1 MFLPMFSIPFL
12 HKTVQSL
19 SAYLGI
25 HWGNDKSVGLRD
37 KMYSNPNMFSVL
49 LVVLF
54 QCFHESRCSLSNSI
68 RLYFNGLKPR
78 YWMVDPQDIVVGE

>member
-1 MFLPMFSIPFL
+1 MFLPMFSAVFL

-19 SAYLGI
+19 SEYLGI
-25 HWGNDKSVGLRD
+25 HWGNHRSVGLRD
-37 KMYSNPNMFSVL
+37 KMYSNRNMFNVL

-54 QCFHESRCSLSNSI
+54 QCFHESRCSLSNPI
-68 RLYFNGLKPR
+68 RLYFNGLKPK